1 MTNESKI
8 NLFSDNGWVKIKNF
22 STKSEVSEIKKNIN
36 SFLKKNY
43 KNYSGRDINFVSNKK
58 IEEYKFIP

>member
-1 MTNESKI
+1 MTKESNI

-22 STKSEVSEIKKNIN
+22 STKSEVSEIKKNIK

-43 KNYSGRDINFVSNKK
+43 KNYS
-58 IEEYKFIP
+58 